1 MFGISRLRTLTRC
14 PIVQGIGFSSIILR
28 SEVTAAFLRSFKG
41 LALMKRMELK
51 MDREE
56 AV

>member
-1 MFGISRLRTLTRC
+1 LFGISRLRTLTRC